1 MLQKTHA
8 FVQVRAQ
15 PAQKANLAKKLPGGN
30 DKEKS
35 IQKMFHM
42 VSPQVPLFNGTPGAG
57 NRPSRTKIVY
67 ILSKEV

>member
-30 DKEKS
+30 DKEKR
-35 IQKMFHM
+35 FHM
-42 VSPQVPLFNGTPGAG
+42 ISPQVPVFNGLTGG
-57 NRPSRTKIVY
+57 GTLPSRTKSQSIVDNCR
-67 ILSKEV
+67 VQ